1 MDFDTSRS
9 LQSLRLGQGGLILSG
24 NAGVADQGHENGP
37 FAIYSIATKRPFVS
51 ECKCRLC
58 GAVQSKALGSLTL
71 SAISELSQTIAR
83 TCYMKCAGA
92 P

>member
-37 FAIYSIATKRPFVS
+37 FAIYSIATKRPIVN
-51 ECKCRLC
+51 ECKQVLSRR
-58 GAVQSKALGSLTL
+58 VRPKSLGFLAL
-71 SAISELSQTIAR
+71 SAI
-83 TCYMKCAGA
+83 
-92 P
+92 